1 MATQAYDGER
11 TAQDTEEIFRRLTE
25 RPAELLRFA
34 TAGSVDD
41 GKSTLIGRLLYDSKQ
56 VLADQLEHVEQTSR
70 QMGHDFLDLSLL
82 TDGLRAEREQGITID
97 VAYRYFATA
106 QRRFIIADTP
116 GHEQYTRNMVTGA
129 STADLVI
136 VLIDARKGV
145 VAQSRR
151 HAFIASLL
159 QIPHLVVCVNK
170 MDMLAY
176 DEEVFDSIVEEFER
190 FAARL
195 DIQDVTFIPISALKG
210 DNVVERSPAM
220 PWYQGPPLL
229 YHLEHVHIASDR
241 NLIDVRFPVQWVIRP
256 RGAQGVGLGADA
268 GARSTVGVPL
278 RADVDAR
285 STAGVPLRADVDA
298 RSTAGVPLRADVDAQ
313 STTGVPAR
321 ADYRAYA
328 GQVAGGILREGDE
341 VVVLPGGRRTTIA
354 GIDTFDGPLREA
366 FPPMSVALR
375 LADEVDVGRGSLIAR
390 PHNQPAVASGFE
402 SLLCWMSE
410 RPLDCGRRYLVKH
423 TTNTAAVGALEVRYR
438 IEVDTLRRDERA
450 ATLALNDLG
459 RVRVELTSPLVF
471 DSYRRN
477 RVTGSLIVIDEA
489 TNETVA
495 AGVIL
500 DTEADTAGRDE
511 RAGGGGDPAGG
522 GGDPAGG
529 GGDPACG
536 GGDPAGGGG
545 DPAGGGG
552 DPAGGG
558 GDPAG
563 GGGDPAGGGGEGA
576 GMGRDGAAD
585 GEAPAKTERSPNV
598 RWERET
604 ITRGE
609 RWAALGLTG
618 ATVWLTGLPAAGK
631 STIGRA
637 IEERLVRAGR
647 PAYLLDG
654 DNLRHG
660 LNGDLGFDECAR
672 AENVRRTAHVARLL
686 AECGAVA
693 LVSLVSPYAADRELA
708 ASLHAAQELP
718 FLEVFVN
725 TPLARCE
732 QRDPKGLYARARSGE
747 LQGLTGVGAPYE
759 APTAPGVVLGAPDEA
774 IESAV
779 DRVLE
784 ALAELGVI
792 RPPAEGG

>member
-1 MATQAYDGER
+1 MASRTDIDSAAPSENGVFLDKEEGEGLPCPPARSAGGVAAAAGARESAAR
-11 TAQDTEEIFRRLTE
+11 TEGAAATDTAHDADEVFARLTE

-56 VLADQLEHVEQTSR
+56 VLVDQLEHVERTSR
-70 QMGHDFLDLSLL
+70 RMGHDFLDLSLL

-136 VLIDARKGV
+136 VLVDARKGV

-159 QIPHLVVCVNK
+159 AIPHLVVCVNK
-170 MDMLAY
+170 MDTLGY
-176 DEEVFDSIVEEFER
+176 DEEVFDGIVDEFER

-195 DIQDVTFIPISALKG
+195 DIQDVTFIPISALEG
-210 DNVVERSPAM
+210 DNVVERSPNM

-241 NLIDVRFPVQWVIRP
+241 NLIDVRLPVQWVIRP
-256 RGAQGVGLGADA
+256 RASSGVGVGA
-268 GARSTVGVPL
+268 GA
-278 RADVDAR
+278 
-285 STAGVPLRADVDA
+285 TAP
-298 RSTAGVPLRADVDAQ
+298 SSSSSSSP
-313 STTGVPAR
+313 S
-321 ADYRAYA
+321 DYRAYA
-328 GQVAGGILREGDE
+328 GQMAGGVLREGDE

-354 GIDTFDGPLREA
+354 GIDTLDGPVREA
-366 FPPMSVALR
+366 FPPMSVAVR
-375 LADEVDVGRGSLIAR
+375 LADEVDAGRGSTIAR
-390 PHNQPAVASGFE
+390 PHNQPTVGGAVE

-410 RPLDCGRRYLVKH
+410 RPLDPNRRYLVKH
-423 TTNTAAVGALEVRYR
+423 TTRTAAAGSLEVRYR
-438 IEVDTLRRDERA
+438 IDVDTLHRDEQA
-450 ATLALNDLG
+450 DTLALNDLG
-459 RVRVELTSPLVF
+459 RVRIELASPLVY

-477 RVTGSLIVIDEA
+477 RTMGSLIVIDEA

-495 AGVIL
+495 AGTIL
-500 DTEADTAGRDE
+500 DADTESGE
-511 RAGGGGDPAGG
+511 RAADVAAGPAVAGG
-522 GGDPAGG
+522 AAAGSGAGAGG
-529 GGDPACG
+529 AAAG
-536 GGDPAGGGG
+536 AGGVAAG
-545 DPAGGGG
+545 AGGATAE
-552 DPAGGG
+552 PA
-558 GDPAG
+558 
-563 GGGDPAGGGGEGA
+563 
-576 GMGRDGAAD
+576 
-585 GEAPAKTERSPNV
+585 AKTERSPNV
-598 RWERET
+598 RWERAT
-604 ITRGE
+604 ITREE
-609 RWAALGLTG
+609 RWRALGLRG

-660 LNGDLGFDECAR
+660 LNGDLGFDERAR

-708 ASLHAAQELP
+708 AELHAKEQLA
-718 FLEVFVN
+718 FLEVFVG
-725 TPLARCE
+725 TPLAQCE
-732 QRDPKGLYARARSGE
+732 RRDPKGLYARARSGE
-747 LQGLTGVGAPYE
+747 LAGMTGVDAPYE
-759 APTAPGVVLGAPDEA
+759 PPPAPDVVVGAGGEVIDA
-774 IESAV
+774 AV
-779 DRVLE
+779 DRVLA
-784 ALAELGVI
+784 ALAARGV
-792 RPPAEGG
+792 RS